1 MRILVTGGTGFIGQH
16 LVEAL
21 QKRGE
26 DFVCLVRKES
36 NWQPLAKKGIKLIF
50 ADLKEREKLFS
61 ELKKIG
67 RIDVVFHLA
76 SFLSD
81 ELIPYKIFYEN
92 NVLGTKNLADFFLDK
107 KLKRFVYYGSIAGI
121 GIREIKGLVN
131 EKTPCK
137 PDLPYGRSKL
147 ETEKLLLSYFKR
159 YRFPVV
165 ILRPPTV
172 YGPGEKRNFLTLC
185 QAIKSG
191 LFKVIGSGKN
201 LMSFCYVE
209 NLIQPTI
216 AAAKKKRI
224 EGEVFLVAD
233 TRPVTMREMAETIAK
248 IEKVKPP
255 SIKIPIFLA
264 KIIGLFFDILSKIFK
279 RQMPLSLSRVKTMTS
294 NFAYDTSKA
303 KKILGYK
310 PLTNWQDDVV
320 KTIKWY
326 QENGLL

>member
-1 MRILVTGGTGFIGQH
+1 MKILVTGGTGFIGSH
-16 LVEAL
+16 LIEAL
-21 QKRGE
+21 RKKGE

-36 NWQPLAKKGIKLIF
+36 NWQPLAKKGIKLVF
-50 ADLKEREKLFS
+50 ADLKERKKVFS
-61 ELKKIG
+61 ELEKIG
-67 RIDVVFHLA
+67 KMDVVFHLA

-81 ELIPYKIFYEN
+81 EPVPYRVFYEN

-107 KLKRFVYYGSIAGI
+107 KLKRFIYYGSIAGI

-172 YGPGEKRNFLTLC
+172 YGPGEKRNFLILC
-185 QAIKSG
+185 RTIKSG
-191 LFKVIGSGKN
+191 LFKIIGSGEN
-201 LMSFCYVE
+201 RMSFCYVG
-209 NLIQPTI
+209 NLIAPTL
-216 AAAKKKRI
+216 AAAKKKRV
-224 EGEVFLVAD
+224 EGKVFLIAD
-233 TRPVTMREMAETIAK
+233 TRPVTMREMTETIAK
-248 IEKVKPP
+248 AEKVKLS

-279 RQMPLSLSRVKTMTS
+279 RQMPLSLGRVKTMTA
-294 NFAYDTSKA
+294 NFAYDISKA
-303 KKILGYK
+303 KRILGYK
-310 PLTNWQDDVV
+310 PPRDWQADVA
-320 KTIKWY
+320 KTIKRY